1 MSHYLPAIAV
11 LLFAFSV
18 TGCSTITSSAETNTP
33 KQTCSNSSVLVA
45 DLTKVQP
52 LSNTQLPNG
61 HSCAGETI

>member
-1 MSHYLPAIAV
+1 MSHYFSAVAV

-18 TGCSTITSSAETNTP
+18 TGCSTITGSVETNTS
-33 KQTCSNSSVLVA
+33 KQTCSNSPVLIA

-52 LSNTQLPNG
+52 LLNTQLPNG